1 MKTRTLE
8 IEEIKTRLSTLAGL
22 GTAAYFSDEAKEL
35 KKNLSQL
42 RDKETAKILM
52 NLF

>member
-8 IEEIKTRLSTLAGL
+8 IEEIKTRLSTLARL
-22 GTAAYFSDEAKEL
+22 GTTAYFSDEAKEL
-35 KKNLSQL
+35 KKILCEL